1 MEAVIRENLAVVE
14 AHIRGEGRDPAA
26 VMDLYTDD
34 IVLEMPSRGLILTD
48 KAAIEANYRRM
59 FGAIDLMSLET
70 LDRHAS
76 TDRVID
82 DSRARFRLVRE
93 GFDNAPLPIGS
104 LVDLRLLH
112 IFHMRDGRI
121 CREQVFEVWTA
132 IEPDAADPAVP
143 PDP

>member
-1 MEAVIRENLAVVE
+1 MEAAIRENLAVVE

-26 VMDLYTDD
+26 IMDLYTND
-34 IVLEMPSRGLILTD
+34 IVLEMPSRGLTLTG

-70 LDRHAS
+70 LDRHAD
-76 TDRVID
+76 TARVID
-82 DSRARFRLVRE
+82 DSRARFRLVRD

-104 LVDLRLLH
+104 FVELRLLH
-112 IFHMRDGRI
+112 IFHMRAGRI

-132 IEPDAADPAVP
+132 IEPDTAGPAAA
-143 PDP
+143 PDR

>member
-132 IEPDAADPAVP
+132 IEPDAAGPAVP